1 MALQCDDCGY
11 KGKKAVEGGCPACG
25 SRSFR
30 APRRKREKV
39 KEPQPIRT
47 AFMIL
52 LWGVLLY
59 KLYQFTF
66 S

>member
-1 MALQCDDCGY
+1 MALQCEDCGY
-11 KGKKAVEGGCPACG
+11 KGKQAIEGGCPACG
-25 SRSFR
+25 SKKFR
-30 APRRKREKV
+30 AARRRLERA
-39 KEPQPIRT
+39 KEPQPFRT

-59 KLYQFTF
+59 KLYQFIV